1 MLKLPNYLKSTENLN
16 IYKHRL
22 KEHFFDRIN
31 NEANSTYI
39 YFNFFLLINHND
51 NNNNN
56 NNNNTRGSE
65 IPGWHPVGDS
75 RV

>member
-1 MLKLPNYLKSTENLN
+1 MLKLPNYLKSAENLN
-16 IYKHRL
+16 IYKHRV
-22 KEHFFDRIN
+22 KEHFFHRIN
-31 NEANSTYI
+31 NEANSIYI

-51 NNNNN
+51 